1 MKIIDKGNNKGFTL
15 IELLAVIVVLGVVT
29 SIVIVVF
36 SGSKDGAKVK
46 LATINKENIL
56 KSSSYYIDEY
66 NSTLVWSNS
75 GSDKMACIPVKELIN
90 KGYFKEPEV
99 EASGY
104 LNSSVLVKENEKM
117 VNSYEFS
124 TDTNCGIVDTSVDL
138 VLKGDNPLIKEYGT
152 DFDLWSDIDIVLSN
166 SMTLEKGISID
177 NGECSNTKSL
187 KVGEYVAHYSV
198 TTYGGASKT
207 LDRNVKIV
215 DTRAPVI
222 SFVTPIVKGVGE
234 DFSLNSDVTYRD
246 EAKYKDGEAILED
259 SKIISL
265 NGEDIVN
272 TMGLMAGEYV
282 IRYEVSD
289 RSGNVASRD
298 REVSIIKSKWEFDY
312 VGYEEEF
319 VAPMNGYYYVDA
331 KGAQSDYIADKGG
344 GEVTGYIYLNKG
356 DKLVVNV
363 GGNNGYNG
371 GGITSYDG
379 YTVNGG
385 GATTL
390 KRGSETLI
398 TAGGGGRS
406 GVSCFMTYTSSA
418 PSSNTDFWSYSGD
431 GNATCFIGVD
441 DKATGGSGNGSG
453 GANLGYGAGGN
464 GTNGGGGA
472 PGFAQTLV
480 SNTCSNM
487 KTETTYIEQQGACLV
502 QDTTCFTIMGK
513 KTCFPSGCKKYEIIK
528 VPVVKQTCLEYRVI
542 RQRKDDAGSGGS
554 NSVSSSVK
562 NYNLINGS
570 VLGNG
575 HLSISFV
582 GDSYE

>member
-1 MKIIDKGNNKGFTL
+1 MKIVDKKKRKGFTL
-15 IELLAVIVVLGVVT
+15 IELLAVIVVLGVVI

-36 SGSKDGAKVK
+36 SGSKDEAKVK
-46 LATINKENIL
+46 LATVNKENIL
-56 KSSSYYIDEY
+56 KSSSYYTDEY

-75 GSDKMACIPVKELIN
+75 GNDKMACIPVKELIN

-152 DFDLWSDIDIVLSN
+152 DYDLWSDVDIVLSN
-166 SMTLEKGISID
+166 SMVEEKSISID
-177 NGECSNTKSL
+177 NGECDNTKSL
-187 KVGEYVAHYSV
+187 SVGEYVVHYSV

-207 LDRNVKIV
+207 LDRNVRIV
-215 DTRAPVI
+215 DTKAPVI

-234 DFSLNSDVTYRD
+234 DFSLNSDVTYED
-246 EAKYKDGEAILED
+246 EAKYKDGGAIVSD
-259 SKIISL
+259 SKRITL
-265 NGEDIVN
+265 NGEEIAN
-272 TMGLMAGEYV
+272 TKGLKVGNYV

-298 REVSIIKSKWEFDY
+298 REVSIITSKWEFDY

-319 VAPMNGYYYVDA
+319 VAPTDGYYYVDA

-344 GEVTGYIYLNKG
+344 GEITGYIYLNKG
-356 DKLVVNV
+356 EKLKVNV

-379 YTVNGG
+379 YTANGG

-390 KRGSETLI
+390 KKGSETLI

-406 GVSCFMTYTSSA
+406 GVYCFMTYTSTT

-431 GNATCFIGVD
+431 GNATCFISPD

-472 PGFAQTLV
+472 PGFAPTEV
-480 SNTCSNM
+480 SNVCTNM
-487 KTETTYIEQQGACLV
+487 KTETTYTEIQGACLV

-513 KTCFPSGCKKYEIIK
+513 TTCYPSGCKKYEIIK
-528 VPVVKQTCLEYRVI
+528 VPNVKNTCLEYTI
-542 RQRKDDAGSGGS
+542 MRQRKDDAGSGGA

-570 VLGNG
+570 VLGKG
-575 HLSISFV
+575 HLSIKFV